1 MSVSARCIAIG
12 VVVFLSWVAAFTAT
26 VASHWSSLAY
36 DAWWNPA
43 WLTIPGNRVGRPLLD
58 LLRSTLGHNNLYAPG
73 TALCWILLIA
83 AAVSLGTGA
92 WLLCM
97 LLSARW
103 RRSAERV

>member
-1 MSVSARCIAIG
+1 V
-12 VVVFLSWVAAFTAT
+12 
-26 VASHWSSLAY
+26 
-36 DAWWNPA
+36 
-43 WLTIPGNRVGRPLLD
+43 LD